1 MRKKSGALAYMA
13 FVNGYIYAIF
23 HDQREEIMSVSTIQ
37 DVAKE
42 AGVSVATVSRVLN
55 KSNTVTEATRA
66 LVLDTIKRLDYRP
79 NLLGRNLRRTETRLV
94 LALLPTIANPFY
106 SRIVKG
112 IEDVAHKNGYNVM
125 LCNTDSNAD
134 REQLY
139 LGLLKNRL
147 ADGVILVAPEIA
159 CEELSAIGADFP
171 VVQCCEYKEGVEV
184 SLVRIDNYAAARK
197 AARHLISLGHKKIGM
212 ISSHSRFLSTIRR
225 EEGFRSVLEEAGF
238 PLEESCT
245 AYGDYSF
252 KSGHRAALSLLTLKE
267 RPTALFSISDIMAIG
282 ALRAAREKGLKV
294 PDDLAVVGFDNIS
307 FSSMCDPMLTTVSQP
322 KYDLGCTA
330 MELLLKT
337 IRGELAEPV
346 EIVLENELVI
356 RESTI
361 RS

>member
-1 MRKKSGALAYMA
+1 
-13 FVNGYIYAIF
+13 
-23 HDQREEIMSVSTIQ
+23 MSASTIQ
-37 DVAKE
+37 DVAK
-42 AGVSVATVSRVLN
+42 ASGVSVATVSRVLN
-55 KSNTVTEATRA
+55 NSATVAEATREM
-66 LVLDTIKRLDYRP
+66 VLNTIKQLDYQP
-79 NLLGRNLRRTETRLV
+79 NLLGRNLRRTETRLI

-125 LCNTDSNAD
+125 LCNTDSTKE

-147 ADGVILVAPEIA
+147 ADGVILMAPRIEG
-159 CEELSAIGADFP
+159 EELTAISADFP
-171 VVQCCEYKEGVEV
+171 VVQCCEYKEGAKV

-197 AARHLISLGHKKIGM
+197 AAKHLISLGHKKIGI
-212 ISSHSRFLSTIRR
+212 ISSHSDFLSILRR
-225 EEGFRSVLEEAGF
+225 EEGFRSVLEEAGL
-238 PLEESCT
+238 PLEDQYL

-252 KSGHRAALSLLTLKE
+252 KSGHRSALALLALKE
-267 RPTALFSISDIMAIG
+267 QPTAIFAISDVMAIG
-282 ALRAAREKGLKV
+282 ALRALREKGLKV
-294 PDDLAVVGFDNIS
+294 PDDVAVVGFDNIS

-330 MELLLKT
+330 MDLLLKT
-337 IRGELAEPV
+337 IQGELKEPL

>member
-1 MRKKSGALAYMA
+1 
-13 FVNGYIYAIF
+13 
-23 HDQREEIMSVSTIQ
+23 MSASTIQ
-37 DVAKE
+37 DVAKA

-55 KSNTVTEATRA
+55 SSPTVAEGTRDA
-66 LVLDTIKRLDYRP
+66 VLDAIKRLDYRP
-79 NLLGRNLRRTETRLV
+79 NLLGRNLRRTETRLI

-147 ADGVILVAPEIA
+147 ADGVILMAPETA
-159 CEELSAIGADFP
+159 GGELTAIGADFP
-171 VVQCCEYKEGVEV
+171 VVQCCEYKEGAQV
-184 SLVRIDNYAAARK
+184 SLVRIDNHAAARK
-197 AARHLISLGHKKIGM
+197 AARHLISLGHKKIGL
-212 ISSHSRFLSTIRR
+212 ISSRNSFLSTVRR
-225 EEGFRSVLEEAGF
+225 EQGFLSALEEAGI
-238 PLEESCT
+238 PMGEGCL

-252 KSGHRAALSLLTLKE
+252 KSGHRAALGLLAMKE
-267 RPTALFSISDIMAIG
+267 RPTAIFAISDIMAIG
-282 ALRAAREKGLKV
+282 VLRAAREKGLKV
-294 PDDLAVVGFDNIS
+294 PEDLAVVGFDNIS

-330 MELLLKT
+330 MDLLLKT
-337 IRGELAEPV
+337 IQGELKEPV
-346 EIVLENELVI
+346 EIILENELVI

-361 RS
+361 QS